1 MLQALASPLLQPKA
15 GLGKGP
21 AVAERNWSRFVP
33 PAHGQEQRHWSASA
47 LTPPHLC
54 WQVAA
59 MEEMVIWEQHTVT
72 LSKVSVALG
81 RPRDGGTGS
90 GSDPLSAHPR

>member
-1 MLQALASPLLQPKA
+1 
-15 GLGKGP
+15 
-21 AVAERNWSRFVP
+21 
-33 PAHGQEQRHWSASA
+33 
-47 LTPPHLC
+47 
-54 WQVAA
+54 

-81 RPRDGGTGS
+81 RPQDGGTGS